1 MSRSPSRRMVSALGE
16 FGLISSIT
24 NTIVDCQLPPPQG
37 IGDDAAILRP
47 RSGYEWLLSK
57 DLLIQGVHFDPKLC
71 SYWDIGY
78 KAVAVNVSD
87 IAAMGGNPQYLLVG
101 IAVPATT
108 PVIDIRNFYRGLGS
122 LCREYQ
128 IKVIGGD
135 TCASRKDVFISLT
148 IMGQVK
154 TGQALCRKGAKV
166 GDLIYVTETL
176 GDSKAG
182 LQLLQKRAQRPSG
195 QLPKS
200 VVRFLIQRHLH
211 PTPRVS
217 LSRELSKHQ
226 IATAAIDLSDGLSG
240 DLRHICQASKVGAV
254 IDLSNI
260 PISHQCATYA
270 QHNHEFL
277 MNLAL
282 HGGEDFELLFTIPQN
297 KQKHLNRLAT
307 QLTQKVTHIGT
318 IQHHNQGIQLK
329 RQNGKSHVLH
339 PHSYDHFHS

>member
-1 MSRSPSRRMVSALGE
+1 MSRSPSRRRVSTLGE
-16 FGLISSIT
+16 FGLISSLT
-24 NTIVDCQLPPPQG
+24 STIADCQLPPPQG
-37 IGDDAAILRP
+37 VGDDAAIIRP
-47 RSGYEWLLSK
+47 QSGYEWLVSK
-57 DLLIQGVHFDPKLC
+57 DLLIQGIHFDPRLS
-71 SYWDIGY
+71 SYRDIGY

-87 IAAMGGNPQYLLVG
+87 IAAMGGNPHYLLAG

-108 PVIDIRNFYRGLGS
+108 PVMDIRNFYRGLAS

-148 IMGQVK
+148 IMGKVK

-166 GDLIYVTETL
+166 GDLIYITETL
-176 GDSKAG
+176 GDSRAG
-182 LQLLQKRAQRPSG
+182 LRLLQKGARGRTG

-200 VVRFLIQRHLH
+200 IVRFLIQRHLH

-217 LSRELSKHQ
+217 LGRELSKRQ
-226 IATAAIDLSDGLSG
+226 MATAAIDLSDGLSG

-254 IDLSNI
+254 IDLANI

-270 QHNHEFL
+270 QHNHKFL

-282 HGGEDFELLFTIPQN
+282 HGGEDFELLFTIPPN
-297 KQKHLNRLAT
+297 KQKPLHRLAT
-307 QLTQKVTHIGT
+307 RLAQKITHIGI
-318 IQHHNQGIQLK
+318 IQPHHQGIQFK
-329 RQNGKSHVLH
+329 GQDGKLHALSHQ
-339 PHSYDHFHS
+339 SYDHFHS